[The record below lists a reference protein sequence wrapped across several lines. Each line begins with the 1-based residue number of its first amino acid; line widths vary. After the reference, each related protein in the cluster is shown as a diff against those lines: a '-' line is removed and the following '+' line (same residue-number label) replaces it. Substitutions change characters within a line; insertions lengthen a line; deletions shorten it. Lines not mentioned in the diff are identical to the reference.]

1 MAAESRHPQQGKGMS
16 DLRRAAILLLTLD
29 KPLAAE
35 VLSQLSKEQVEAVT
49 LEIARIEDVTKEE
62 QEAVLKQFYE
72 HASEQTF
79 IERGGMDLANDL
91 LEQSLG
97 KDRAGEILDNVRQ
110 SMSSVPFG
118 FLQKAGA
125 DNLLTFIVEEHPQ
138 TIALIMSH
146 LPPTLAAEVLSGLP
160 SDKQLEVIRRI
171 AHMEQTSPEVIRD
184 VESGLESRMRSM
196 FNQQMEKA
204 GGVPMVAQI
213 LNVTDRMTNKG
224 ILESLE
230 QEDAELADEVRRLM
244 FVFDDLLKL
253 DDKAIQALLKE
264 VDTSQWAVAL
274 KGASDEIREK
284 ILGNLSQRAAE
295 LLKEEME
302 YLGPVRVSDVEAAQ
316 QQIVDTVRRLEDAGE
331 IVISTGNESEQY
343 IT

>member
-1 MAAESRHPQQGKGMS
+1 MDPVRK
-16 DLRRAAILLLTLD
+16 AAILLLTLD

-35 VLSQLSKEQVEAVT
+35 VLSQMPRNLVELVS
-49 LEIARIEDVTKEE
+49 LEIAKTEDITVDE
-62 QEAVLKQFYE
+62 QESVLREFTGIAKQR
-72 HASEQTF
+72 SIT
-79 IERGGMDLANDL
+79 ERGGFEVANDL
-91 LEQSLG
+91 LQQSLG
-97 KDRAGEILDNVRQ
+97 AEGAGEILENVRQ

-125 DNLLTFIVEEHPQ
+125 ENLLTFIVEEHPQ

-146 LPPTLAAEVLSGLP
+146 LPPQLSAEVLSGLP
-160 SDKQLEVIRRI
+160 SNKQLEVIRRV
-171 AHMEQTSPEVIRD
+171 ANMEQTSPEVVRD
-184 VESGLESRMRSM
+184 VEASLEKRMTST

-230 QEDAELADEVRRLM
+230 QEDSELVDEIRRLM

-253 DDKAIQALLKE
+253 DDKAIQSLLKE
-264 VDTSQWAVAL
+264 VDNNQWAIAL
-274 KGASDEIREK
+274 KGASEEIRQK
-284 ILGNLSQRAAE
+284 VLGNLSQRAAE

-302 YLGPVRVSDVEAAQ
+302 YLGPVRVSDVEATQ
-316 QQIVDTVRRLEDAGE
+316 QLIVDTVRRLEDAGE
-331 IVISTGNESEQY
+331 IELVNTGEGERY

>member
-1 MAAESRHPQQGKGMS
+1 MN
-16 DLRRAAILLLTLD
+16 DLRKAAVVLMSLD

-35 VLSQLSKEQVEAVT
+35 VLSQMSRQMVEAVSVQ
-49 LEIARIEDVTKEE
+49 IARMDDVSNEE
-62 QEAVLKQFYE
+62 QQAVLAEFYK
-72 HASEQTF
+72 STSQRSLV
-79 IERGGMDLANDL
+79 ERGGLDLANEL

-97 KDRAGEILDNVRQ
+97 SDGAGEILENVRQ

-138 TIALIMSH
+138 TIALILSH
-146 LPPTLAAEVLSGLP
+146 LSPPLAAEVLSGLP
-160 SDKQLEVIRRI
+160 SGKQLEVIRRV
-171 AHMEQTSPEVIRD
+171 ASMEQTSPEVVRV
-184 VESGLESRMRSM
+184 VETSLAKRMTSS

-204 GGVPMVAQI
+204 GGVSMVAQI

-224 ILESLE
+224 ILENLE
-230 QEDAELADEVRRLM
+230 QENGELADEIRRLM

-253 DDKAIQALLKE
+253 NDKSIQALLKE
-264 VDTSQWAVAL
+264 VDNSQWAVAL
-274 KGASDEIREK
+274 KGASEEITQK
-284 ILGNLSQRAAE
+284 VLGNLSQRAAE

-302 YLGPVRVSDVEAAQ
+302 YLGPVRVSDVEAMQ
-316 QQIVDTVRRLEDAGE
+316 QQIVDAVRRLEDAGE
-331 IVISTGNESEQY
+331 IEVSSGGETEQY